1 MENMSYT
8 ETFTLTGFGD
18 MGKTKY
24 VYFLLVLIGYLL
36 IIFVNVVLVLVIF
49 LERSLHEPMYIF
61 LCSLCVNA
69 LYGSAGFY
77 PKLLAD
83 LLSETQVIPH
93 AGCFI
98 QIFVIYGYVAAE
110 FFILT
115 VMAYDRYVAICKPLH
130 YNNIMTDRVVCK
142 LLAGAW
148 LFPFCFMIL
157 VILFSSRLP
166 LCGNQIERLYCS
178 NWSVVKLSCVSTTLN
193 NIVGFVLTICTIGP
207 PLYFIVYSYVKILI
221 VCQKSSKE
229 FRSKALQTCLPHL
242 TTFISYSITSF
253 CEIALSR
260 LDSTALPQIVV
271 LTLSL
276 EFLIIPPLLN
286 PLMYGLNLPEV
297 RKRVKNMFQ
306 RKQVRAVCNMPHIV
320 KT

>member
-24 VYFLLVLIGYLL
+24 VYFVFTLIGYLL
-36 IIFVNVVLVLVIF
+36 IIFVNIVLVLVIF

-61 LCSLCVNA
+61 LCSLSVNA
-69 LYGSAGFY
+69 LYGTAGFY

-83 LLSETQVIPH
+83 LLSETQVIPR

-98 QIFVIYGYVAAE
+98 QMFVIYGYAAVE
-110 FFILT
+110 FTNLT

-130 YNNIMTDRVVCK
+130 YTNIMTDRVVCK
-142 LLAGAW
+142 LLFGAW
-148 LFPFCFMIL
+148 LFPFCSMAL
-157 VILFSSRLP
+157 GILFSSRLP
-166 LCGNQIERLYCS
+166 LCGSHIERLYCS
-178 NWSVVKLSCVSTTLN
+178 NWSVVKLSCVTTTLN
-193 NIVGFVLTICTIGP
+193 NIVGFTITICAIFP
-207 PLYFIVYSYVKILI
+207 PLFFILFSYVNILI

-229 FRSKALQTCLPHL
+229 FRRKALQTCLPHL
-242 TTFISYSITSF
+242 TTLINYSITML
-253 CEIALSR
+253 CEVVLSR

-271 LTLSL
+271 ITLSL

-297 RKRVKNMFQ
+297 RKRVRNMRQ
-306 RKQVRAVCNMPHIV
+306 RKQVRAPCNIPHTV